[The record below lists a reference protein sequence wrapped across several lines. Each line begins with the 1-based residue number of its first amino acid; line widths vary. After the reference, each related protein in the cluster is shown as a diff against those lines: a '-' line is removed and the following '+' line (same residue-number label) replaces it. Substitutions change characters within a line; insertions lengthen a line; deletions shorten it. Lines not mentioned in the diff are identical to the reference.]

1 MKKLLL
7 SIVSIGT
14 LSIATSQC
22 TDIFISEYVEG
33 SSNNKAIELYNP
45 TSLAI
50 NLTGYELRRY
60 SNGSS
65 TQPPSDKIIA
75 LGGTINAYS
84 TYVIVIDKRNPQG
97 TGQEAPVWDCLQAK
111 ADTFLCPDYNINN
124 VMYFNGNDALALLNG
139 STLIDFFGVLGQDP
153 SGGAWPDSNT
163 TDGLTADHS
172 LIRKETIQQ
181 GIATPPTTLTSGIDF
196 DPRLEWYDAGKNRF
210 QNLGSHDCGCLNAN
224 ITVIDTNYGCPATG
238 IKEVEEI
245 NFSIFPNPSNTGSI
259 NIVSEKSPVNIR
271 IFNALGSV
279 IYNEKSNRNN
289 IQSLNTSDWT
299 KGLYFISLR
308 FENGTE
314 STKKITI
321 N

>member
-7 SIVSIGT
+7 SILSLGT

-45 TSLAI
+45 TSQAI
-50 NLTGYELRRY
+50 NLSGYELRRY

-75 LGGTINAYS
+75 LGGTIAAYS

-111 ADTFLCPDYNINN
+111 ADTFLCPDYNVNN

-153 SGGAWPDSNT
+153 SGGAWPDSNA

-172 LIRKETIQQ
+172 LIRKETIQG
-181 GIATPPTTLTSGIDF
+181 GITTPPTTQTAGIDF
-196 DPRLEWYDAGKNRF
+196 DPRIQWYDAGRNRF
-210 QNLGSHDCGCLNAN
+210 MNLGSHDCNCLNN
-224 ITVIDTNYGCPATG
+224 NVTVIDTNYACPAAG
-238 IKEVEEI
+238 INEI
-245 NFSIFPNPSNTGSI
+245 EKVNFSVYPNPSNNGKIT
-259 NIVSEKSPVNIR
+259 IVAEKSPVAIRVFNI
-271 IFNALGSV
+271 LGTV
-279 IYNEKSNRNN
+279 VYEEKYNNNN
-289 IQSLNTSDWT
+289 IQFLNTNNWT

-314 STKKITI
+314 STKKVTI